1 MLKVGELLPN
11 FTLQS
16 DIAGEVTSQQLLG
29 RRFVIFVYP
38 KDDTYG

>member
-1 MLKVGELLPN
+1 MLKAGEPLPN
-11 FTLQS
+11 FALQS
-16 DIAGEVTSQQLLG
+16 YPDGEVTPQQLLG